1 MDDININKCRC
12 CLSIVENESS
22 LLKMTETFLF
32 DNKPHKNCLISEIYF
47 TFCGIINNENIIERK
62 SLKIC
67 IKCMTLLQ
75 NSFTFRELCRH
86 SHETLNLLGKQSQ
99 IKEGRYTHFHAPSA
113 RALVKN
119 IVFNLFQNPT
129 M

>member
-1 MDDININKCRC
+1 MDDINKCRC

-47 TFCGIINNENIIERK
+47 IFCGIINNDNIIERK

-67 IKCMTLLQ
+67 IKCMALLQ
-75 NSFTFRELCRH
+75 NSFTFRELCRQ
-86 SHETLNLLGKQSQ
+86 SHETLNLQSQ
-99 IKEGRYTHFHAPSA
+99 IKEGILIFMR
-113 RALVKN
+113 LVQEPLSKIIYSTPFRTQRCN
-119 IVFNLFQNPT
+119 R
-129 M
+129 